1 MKASGAAPQKKLHIK
16 LISVGDVEVGKS
28 CLIKR
33 YCEGSFVS
41 DYITTIGI
49 DYGVKKVPFN
59 DCQVCINIFDLS
71 GDDDYKVVR
80 KLYYKDTLGVL
91 MVYDTNIKVTF
102 DSLEKWEK
110 EAKANG
116 LDLSKCVVLLMG
128 NKTDLKK
135 KEVKTETAKE
145 WAKSRGY
152 KFFEGSAKDGK
163 NVAEAFKY
171 LFENMFNKTIEQRA
185 KYVY

>member
-1 MKASGAAPQKKLHIK
+1 MKGNYSLKLHVK

-59 DCQVCINIFDLS
+59 DTLVNINIFDLS
-71 GDDDYKVVR
+71 GDDDYKPVR
-80 KLYYKDTLGVL
+80 INYYKDSLGVL
-91 MVYDTNIKVTF
+91 MVYDVNIKATF
-102 DSLEKWEK
+102 DSLPKWEK
-110 EAKANG
+110 EAENNG
-116 LDLSKCVVLLMG
+116 LDLKKCIVVLMG
-128 NKTDLKK
+128 NKTDIKK
-135 KEVKTETAKE
+135 REVKTEVAKE
-145 WAKSRGY
+145 WAKGRGY
-152 KFFEGSAKDGK
+152 KFYEASAKSGF
-163 NVAEAFKY
+163 NVNDAFKY
-171 LFENMFNKTIEQRA
+171 LFNTMYSKTVENRS

>member
-1 MKASGAAPQKKLHIK
+1 MAKNTNKLSIK

-59 DCQVCINIFDLS
+59 DWMVHINIFDLS
-71 GDDDYKVVR
+71 GDDDYKEVR
-80 KLYYKDTLGVL
+80 KDYYKDTLGVL

-116 LDLSKCVVLLMG
+116 LDFSKCIVLVLG
-128 NKTDLKK
+128 NKCDLKK
-135 KEVKTETAKE
+135 KEVKTDVAKG
-145 WAKSRGY
+145 WATSRGY
-152 KFFEGSAKDGK
+152 KFYEGSAKSGQ
-163 NVAEAFKY
+163 NVGEAFKF
-171 LFENMFNKTIEQRA
+171 LFEAMFNKTIENRS
-185 KYVY
+185 KYVYST